1 MNPKIEY
8 FRLDEILG
16 ADLNPKDHDIG
27 MIIQSIKR
35 FGFTSPLLRNEKTQ
49 KLVAG
54 HGRLEALINM
64 FKNKY
69 SAPKG
74 ILIDTEDNM
83 WLVPVMTGLEFE
95 NEEEALTY
103 LIADNKLTELG
114 GWNEHNLLA
123 SLSSIDKNLDGVG
136 FDENDIQVLFENVD
150 KDWEADNTDRGLG
163 DPRIK
168 FRLIFDNDQ
177 QQTMFFKFLEYL
189 ANNSDIE
196 NVAGRL
202 TEHCKGY
209 TNGWDTNW
217 LGKTIRIKYRT

>member
-1 MNPKIEY
+1 MEPKIKY
-8 FRLDEILG
+8 FRLDEIIG

-35 FGFTSPLLRNEKTQ
+35 FGFTSPLLRNEKTE

-83 WLVPVMTGLEFE
+83 WLVPVLTGLEFE

-123 SLSSIDKNLDGVG
+123 SLSTIDKMLEGVG
-136 FDENDIQVLFENVD
+136 FDESDIQALFERVNS
-150 KDWEADNTDRGLG
+150 DWEEDNTDRGLG

-168 FRLIFDNDQ
+168 FRLI
-177 QQTMFFKFLEYL
+177 
-189 ANNSDIE
+189 
-196 NVAGRL
+196 
-202 TEHCKGY
+202 
-209 TNGWDTNW
+209 
-217 LGKTIRIKYRT
+217 

>member
-1 MNPKIEY
+1 MSAIVTLTLTSVCPSSPHVI
-8 FRLDEILG
+8 RRSIDSPT
-16 ADLNPKDHDIG
+16 DLP
-27 MIIQSIKR
+27 R
-35 FGFTSPLLRNEKTQ
+35 
-49 KLVAG
+49 
-54 HGRLEALINM
+54 M

-209 TNGWDTNW
+209 ING
-217 LGKTIRIKYRT
+217 